1 MPRLHD
7 HPSSQEAPFSLGALI
22 GFRLVIVTVLLF
34 VAGYIEA
41 VQEGTLR
48 VPIFLLISAT
58 FALNLGYAI
67 LLAVAPYRT
76 QALVQIMGDLLVI
89 TGFVY
94 LTGTGRTGFSI
105 LYPIS
110 VLCGSVLLGRGF
122 LVAAVANGLFASVLL
137 LVRAGMIP
145 DEAVGQIARG
155 PLRGVLGAIVG
166 MALSSFP
173 VAALGQFLTKA
184 LKRAGES
191 LDAAAGE
198 VATLQDFNRLVV
210 ENIHSG
216 LLVTD
221 SSDRVSFANASV
233 AEMLGHPR
241 GTLEGRL
248 ISELFDSQEL
258 RNPSH
263 PEAETTLEIDHPRG
277 DGEVRILGLWI
288 SELSGNVVGGRLIV
302 IRDLTDVRK
311 LEAQALLNEKL
322 AVAGST
328 AAQLAHEIRNPL
340 GAISAATKLL
350 SEGSSVAED
359 QKSLLRIISKEAD
372 RLAATVTSYLRDVK
386 TQKSVVFCDLN
397 AVLSDAVRLIE
408 ISPERGPNHHINF
421 TPHPETLRVAI
432 AEDELMQ
439 VLWNLARNGLEAM
452 PNGGCLT
459 FALRRVEGFA
469 EVEVAD
475 EGHGMD
481 RRQLAQLFEPLR
493 TSKAMGTGLGLAIAH
508 LVMHAAGPGIGC
520 LAIGQQGQSEATLVA
535 DPCELRWARRHDH
548 GETTAAV
555 LDLRRDPVER
565 REAEAAVRAP
575 GAADEAEGERTA
587 IQELGAGPHQAVG
600 IRQRK
605 IGQRV
610 ADREAP
616 LDDLEHAQPLQRQP
630 ECRPLMVVQP
640 ATKMGA
646 ELGQLPGQTAA
657 DRGNPSDQRLEGQ
670 RVEQDGRQ
678 LEPRRR
684 LAHDQAKAAV
694 VVGRRCSRSLLIAAI
709 CSSPEVINRA
719 PRWKVT

>member
-1 MPRLHD
+1 M
-7 HPSSQEAPFSLGALI
+7 I

-41 VQEGTLR
+41 VQEGTLP
-48 VPIFLLISAT
+48 VPIFLLISAP
-58 FALNLGYAI
+58 FALNLVDAI
-67 LLAVAPYRT
+67 LLVIAPYRT

-122 LVAAVANGLFASVLL
+122 LVASVANGLFMSLLL
-137 LVRAGMIP
+137 LVRAGVIP
-145 DEAVGQIARG
+145 DEGVGQIARA
-155 PLRGVLGAIVG
+155 PIKGVLGVIIG

-173 VAALGQFLTKA
+173 VAALGQLLTKA

-221 SSDRVSFANASV
+221 TADRVSFANASV
-233 AEMLGHPR
+233 TEMLGVPR
-241 GTLEGRL
+241 GSLEGR
-248 ISELFDSQEL
+248 SADELFASKEL
-258 RNPSH
+258 RNRSRPD
-263 PEAETTLEIDHPRG
+263 AETTLELDHTRG
-277 DGEVRILGLWI
+277 DGEHRVLGLWI
-288 SELSGNVVGGRLIV
+288 SELSGTGPGGRLIV
-302 IRDLTDVRK
+302 IRDLTEVRR

-322 AVAGST
+322 AIVGST

-350 SEGSSVAED
+350 AEGSSVAED

-386 TQKSVVFCDLN
+386 TQKPVVYCDLN

-408 ISPERGPNHHINF
+408 ISPERRPNHRIDF
-421 TPHPETLRVAI
+421 SPPPGTLRVAI

-452 PNGGCLT
+452 PQGGCLT
-459 FALRRVEGFA
+459 FTIRSMDGFA

-481 RRQLAQLFEPLR
+481 RRQVAQLFEPLR
-493 TSKAMGTGLGLAIAH
+493 TSKVMGTGLGLAIAH
-508 LVMHAAGPGIGC
+508 RL
-520 LAIGQQGQSEATLVA
+520 
-535 DPCELRWARRHDH
+535 
-548 GETTAAV
+548 
-555 LDLRRDPVER
+555 
-565 REAEAAVRAP
+565 VRARGGDVLISSEP
-575 GAADEAEGERTA
+575 ARGTRVRIRLILESPAAAIPERT
-587 IQELGAGPHQAVG
+587 GA
-600 IRQRK
+600 
-605 IGQRV
+605 V
-610 ADREAP
+610 A
-616 LDDLEHAQPLQRQP
+616 
-630 ECRPLMVVQP
+630 
-640 ATKMGA
+640 
-646 ELGQLPGQTAA
+646 
-657 DRGNPSDQRLEGQ
+657 
-670 RVEQDGRQ
+670 
-678 LEPRRR
+678 
-684 LAHDQAKAAV
+684 
-694 VVGRRCSRSLLIAAI
+694 
-709 CSSPEVINRA
+709 
-719 PRWKVT
+719 